1 MSFTL
6 ARAIEA
12 VLIAWVVAGYAI
24 WQYGPGVREC
34 SVRCPVLKK
43 RAKLFA
49 DQREG
54 DFFCSYAGLKAV
66 DVTYCSLMKGPLT
79 CGKECLQH
87 L

>member
-6 ARAIEA
+6 VLAMEA

-24 WQYGPGVREC
+24 WQYGPGVRER
-34 SVRCPVLKK
+34 SVRCPVQRK
-43 RAKLFA
+43 RAKVLA
-49 DQREG
+49 DQREAG
-54 DFFCSYAGLKAV
+54 FFCSYAGLKAV